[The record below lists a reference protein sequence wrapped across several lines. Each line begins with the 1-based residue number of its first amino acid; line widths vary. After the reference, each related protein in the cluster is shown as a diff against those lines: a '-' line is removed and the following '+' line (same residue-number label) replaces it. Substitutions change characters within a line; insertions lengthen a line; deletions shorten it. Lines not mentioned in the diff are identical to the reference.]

1 MSQSNHVVVHSLDGK
16 IQKGT
21 TGDFFPNRPLFHL
34 LSSEGGKA
42 VEITCSRVKAVFF
55 VKDPAGDRERE
66 DKRGFLAAPGE
77 NAKGMKIAVRFV
89 DGELVCGYTMAYSPG
104 REGFFVVPADSA
116 SNNIRIYV
124 VSAAAAEIGSGPG
137 ADALVQKHLTATRS
151 K

>member
-1 MSQSNHVVVHSLDGK
+1 MLEAGVEWVVTPARLALLLVGATMVAPASAQEHASPQTPVFATGTDLVNVTVTVRDP
-16 IQKGT
+16 KG
-21 TGDFFPNRPLFHL
+21 
-34 LSSEGGKA
+34 
-42 VEITCSRVKAVFF
+42 
-55 VKDPAGDRERE
+55 
-66 DKRGFLAAPGE
+66 
-77 NAKGMKIAVRFV
+77 RFV

-137 ADALVQKHLTATRS
+137 ADALVQKHLTASRS